1 MRKARARLSST
12 IRNKEGK
19 NENFKSNNSNAWCSR
34 FRQNDRILENNMP
47 RNEFSEYGNSPFEK
61 LIGHN
66 KAILD
71 KWIEL
76 ENVIF
81 SESTL
86 SSELLEQVRR
96 TLAFGNECEYCMVKG
111 RKPNIDKEDKKKSVA
126 KAFAEMFVLDHKS
139 ISDGHFDMLKEEFN
153 EREISELCSFI
164 SFITAN
170 QKLGR
175 IYNLTEDYQKDKV
188 TTMSELT

>member
-1 MRKARARLSST
+1 MT
-12 IRNKEGK
+12 
-19 NENFKSNNSNAWCSR
+19 
-34 FRQNDRILENNMP
+34 RI
-47 RNEFSEYGNSPFEK
+47 EFSDYGSSPFEK

-76 ENVIF
+76 ENVLF
-81 SESTL
+81 HASSL
-86 SSELLEQVRR
+86 SPELLEQVRR

-111 RKPNIDKEDKKKSVA
+111 GKPNLDKEDKKRQIA
-126 KAFAEMFVLDHKS
+126 TAFAEMFALDHKS
-139 ISDGHFDMLKEEFN
+139 INDAHFEMLKEEFN

-175 IYNLTEDYQKDKV
+175 IYNLTEEYQANRV
-188 TTMSELT
+188 TTISELKKSLG